1 MNRDRLK
8 ALVMKHEGLRLR
20 PYKDTV
26 GKLSIGYGRNLDDTG
41 ISEAEAEY
49 LLDND
54 IARSVRDC
62 RGFPWFNGLSDARQ
76 NVVASMVF
84 NMGLSRFIQFKRLI
98 SAIEN
103 QQWDVAANEMLSSK
117 WAGQVGRRAVELSN
131 IMATD
136 LEPALSVS
144 LDS

>member
-1 MNRDRLK
+1 MNRDKLK
-8 ALVMKHEGLRLR
+8 SLVKKHEGLRLK
-20 PYKDTV
+20 PYRDSV
-26 GKLSIGYGRNLDDTG
+26 GKLTIGYGRNLDDTG

-54 IARSVRDC
+54 IARAVRDC
-62 RGFPWFNGLSDARQ
+62 RGFPWFNDLSDARQ

-84 NMGLSRFIQFKRLI
+84 NIGISRFIQFKRLI

-136 LEPALSVS
+136 AEPPLQGL

>member
-1 MNRDRLK
+1 MNRDTLK
-8 ALVMKHEGLRLR
+8 ALVKKHEGLRLK
-20 PYKDTV
+20 PYRDSV
-26 GKLSIGYGRNLDDTG
+26 GKLTIGYGRNLEDVG

-54 IARSVRDC
+54 IARAVRDC
-62 RGFPWFNGLSDARQ
+62 RGFPWFNDLSDARQ

-84 NMGLSRFIQFKRLI
+84 NMGVSKFSQFRRFIL
-98 SAIEN
+98 AIESE
-103 QQWDVAANEMLSSK
+103 QWEAAANEMLSSK

-136 LEPALSVS
+136 AEPPLQGP